1 MKQQRHLRAT
11 GGRSCHWSFRARA
24 TLVASMVAVAP
35 NCACECAVCAAR
47 AQDGSAEEEG
57 GEGPS
62 ERTLTLCVCPN
73 RTEDKCCAGS
83 KASPVGAPAEV
94 TESTEST
101 EATEAAEAAEAGES
115 AAACCTPAR
124 GGSEK
129 RGSTWVVSLAT
140 GMATSG
146 CCLLQLGLNLLPAFS
161 TSGCFG
167 FNTHLKKLRPL
178 FAAGT
183 VLWFVRWAWRDFG
196 AGRAPPASEE
206 ERRSR
211 RAAVWRFVL
220 TAAASL
226 LISLSPEIIAFVSR
240 RRAASAMLAAAE
252 KITIDVLDM
261 GCEACS
267 EAVGRALR
275 ALPGAA
281 GGVANFKDG
290 TATLFVKQG
299 AAGTMSADAIQK
311 ALAGVG
317 YRFGGIASA
326 VRL

>member
-1 MKQQRHLRAT
+1 MCAPHLSRRWL
-11 GGRSCHWSFRARA
+11 RSPQ
-24 TLVASMVAVAP
+24 T
-35 NCACECAVCAAR
+35 
-47 AQDGSAEEEG
+47 
-57 GEGPS
+57 
-62 ERTLTLCVCPN
+62 
-73 RTEDKCCAGS
+73 
-83 KASPVGAPAEV
+83 APANVRSAPHARRTATQRKKEERGPLRGHSRCARV
-94 TESTEST
+94 PTARRTSVALVVRRAPSRRRQKSQRAEST
-101 EATEAAEAAEAGES
+101 EATEATEATAATEAGES